1 MIVAEANRIAVLNA
15 ASPRY
20 GQCNRQAPQLF
31 EQLACNVNFLLE
43 GVREGY
49 LFLKKRYPSLT
60 PSQRKFALQACS
72 SKSCGAYRLL
82 LAARGKA
89 ALSATIRFASAPT
102 IRCRSAHL
110 VEVQTNLLLPT
121 MHTVS
126 IMRTAASEAMPLRQA
141 IPGLIESEVE
151 RSYVRVMN
159 RRQSDSEDRSKSNR
173 LDIKQGRH
181 LIRQA
186 LQFFE
191 LLACNGGGKGQGPLR
206 SLGGPRGIFSHVREY
221 PLWCRGAHAAL
232 PPALTREKVQPFRA
246 ILPSARRAESTCAP
260 AGAKKEHPYGCS
272 FSNR

>member
-1 MIVAEANRIAVLNA
+1 MEM
-15 ASPRY
+15 P
-20 GQCNRQAPQLF
+20 
-31 EQLACNVNFLLE
+31 
-43 GVREGY
+43 
-49 LFLKKRYPSLT
+49 
-60 PSQRKFALQACS
+60 
-72 SKSCGAYRLL
+72 
-82 LAARGKA
+82 ARGDA
-89 ALSATIRFASAPT
+89 AFRVAIRLASAPT
-102 IRCRSAHL
+102 TRCCAAVGGSAALRMRHTPCGCRSAHL

-151 RSYVRVMN
+151 RSYVRVTN

-173 LDIKQGRH
+173 LDTKQGRH
-181 LIRQA
+181 LLRQA

-191 LLACNGGGKGQGPLR
+191 LLACNGGVEGPSPRL
-206 SLGGPRGIFSHVREY
+206 SLGDSKGVFSSEREY
-221 PLWCRGAHAAL
+221 PLWHAAL

>member
-1 MIVAEANRIAVLNA
+1 MEM
-15 ASPRY
+15 P
-20 GQCNRQAPQLF
+20 
-31 EQLACNVNFLLE
+31 
-43 GVREGY
+43 
-49 LFLKKRYPSLT
+49 
-60 PSQRKFALQACS
+60 
-72 SKSCGAYRLL
+72 
-82 LAARGKA
+82 ARGDA
-89 ALSATIRFASAPT
+89 ALSAAIRFASAPT
-102 IRCRSAHL
+102 TRCCAAVGGSAALRMRHTPCGCRSAHL

-173 LDIKQGRH
+173 LDIKQGRQ

-191 LLACNGGGKGQGPLR
+191 LLACNGGQSPLR

-221 PLWCRGAHAAL
+221 PPFPVQRLRRCFPPPRNVRKNIKKSTLTGAL
-232 PPALTREKVQPFRA
+232 FQ
-246 ILPSARRAESTCAP
+246 IAE
-260 AGAKKEHPYGCS
+260 
-272 FSNR
+272 N

>member
-1 MIVAEANRIAVLNA
+1 MALHGIRGIFSHVREYPPWTPKRTQGALPLDPAIA
-15 ASPRY
+15 S
-20 GQCNRQAPQLF
+20 
-31 EQLACNVNFLLE
+31 EQLEKLQCL
-43 GVREGY
+43 
-49 LFLKKRYPSLT
+49 PI
-60 PSQRKFALQACS
+60 ALPI
-72 SKSCGAYRLL
+72 
-82 LAARGKA
+82 ARRCRV
-89 ALSATIRFASAPT
+89 STATRSASAPI
-102 IRCRSAHL
+102 IRCCAAVGGSAALRMRHTPCGCRSAYL

-186 LQFFE
+186 LQIFE

-221 PLWCRGAHAAL
+221 PPFPVQRLRRCFPPPRNARKNIKKSTLTGAL
-232 PPALTREKVQPFRA
+232 FQ
-246 ILPSARRAESTCAP
+246 IAE
-260 AGAKKEHPYGCS
+260 
-272 FSNR
+272 N

>member
-1 MIVAEANRIAVLNA
+1 MEM
-15 ASPRY
+15 P
-20 GQCNRQAPQLF
+20 
-31 EQLACNVNFLLE
+31 
-43 GVREGY
+43 
-49 LFLKKRYPSLT
+49 
-60 PSQRKFALQACS
+60 
-72 SKSCGAYRLL
+72 
-82 LAARGKA
+82 ARGDA
-89 ALSATIRFASAPT
+89 AFRATIRFASAPT

-151 RSYVRVMN
+151 RSYVRVTN

-173 LDIKQGRH
+173 LDTKQGRH

-191 LLACNGGGKGQGPLR
+191 LLACNGGVEGPSPRL
-206 SLGGPRGIFSHVREY
+206 SLGDSKGVFSSEREY
-221 PLWCRGAHAAL
+221 PLWHAAL

-260 AGAKKEHPYGCS
+260 AGAKKRAPLRVLFFKSLRISRTGTS
-272 FSNR
+272 GRLRR

>member
-1 MIVAEANRIAVLNA
+1 MRH
-15 ASPRY
+15 
-20 GQCNRQAPQLF
+20 
-31 EQLACNVNFLLE
+31 
-43 GVREGY
+43 
-49 LFLKKRYPSLT
+49 T
-60 PSQRKFALQACS
+60 P
-72 SKSCGAYRLL
+72 CG
-82 LAARGKA
+82 
-89 ALSATIRFASAPT
+89 
-102 IRCRSAHL
+102 CRSAHL

-126 IMRTAASEAMPLRQA
+126 IMRTAASEAMLLRQA

-191 LLACNGGGKGQGPLR
+191 LLACNGGVKGQGPLR

-232 PPALTREKVQPFRA
+232 PPALTREKVQSFGYPSLRA
-246 ILPSARRAESTCAP
+246 ARGKHLRPCGRKKRAPLRVLFFKSLRISRT
-260 AGAKKEHPYGCS
+260 GTSG
-272 FSNR
+272 RLRR

>member
-1 MIVAEANRIAVLNA
+1 MSPPVSGGGGNA
-15 ASPRY
+15 A
-20 GQCNRQAPQLF
+20 CAPQHHTPPF
-31 EQLACNVNFLLE
+31 SFPGKKTGGVTVQKKGVCIASGQLEELQCL
-43 GVREGY
+43 
-49 LFLKKRYPSLT
+49 PI
-60 PSQRKFALQACS
+60 ALP
-72 SKSCGAYRLL
+72 
-82 LAARGKA
+82 ARGGA
-89 ALSATIRFASAPT
+89 AFEAAIRFASAPT
-102 IRCRSAHL
+102 TRCCAAVGGSAALRMRHTPCGCRSAHL

-191 LLACNGGGKGQGPLR
+191 LLACNGGVKGQGPLR

-221 PLWCRGAHAAL
+221 PPFPVQRLRRCFPPPRNVRKNIKKSTLTGAL
-232 PPALTREKVQPFRA
+232 FQ
-246 ILPSARRAESTCAP
+246 IAE
-260 AGAKKEHPYGCS
+260 
-272 FSNR
+272 N

>member
-1 MIVAEANRIAVLNA
+1 MRH
-15 ASPRY
+15 
-20 GQCNRQAPQLF
+20 
-31 EQLACNVNFLLE
+31 
-43 GVREGY
+43 
-49 LFLKKRYPSLT
+49 T
-60 PSQRKFALQACS
+60 P
-72 SKSCGAYRLL
+72 CG
-82 LAARGKA
+82 
-89 ALSATIRFASAPT
+89 
-102 IRCRSAHL
+102 CRSAHL

-191 LLACNGGGKGQGPLR
+191 LLACNGGVKGQGPLR

-232 PPALTREKVQPFRA
+232 PPALTREKVQSFGYPSLRA
-246 ILPSARRAESTCAP
+246 ARGKHLRPCGRKKRAPLRVLFFKSLRISRT
-260 AGAKKEHPYGCS
+260 GTSG
-272 FSNR
+272 RLRR

>member
-1 MIVAEANRIAVLNA
+1 MQRHRRCGLLPATCRGADKGGVSLFQKEIPLPYTLPEKICIASVQLEELRRLPIA
-15 ASPRY
+15 TCCARQSRVERY
-20 GQCNRQAPQLF
+20 YTICLCSYYP
-31 EQLACNVNFLLE
+31 LL
-43 GVREGY
+43 RSRWR
-49 LFLKKRYPSLT
+49 LCALRMRHT
-60 PSQRKFALQACS
+60 P
-72 SKSCGAYRLL
+72 CG
-82 LAARGKA
+82 
-89 ALSATIRFASAPT
+89 
-102 IRCRSAHL
+102 CRSAHL

-191 LLACNGGGKGQGPLR
+191 LLACNGGVKGQGPLR

-221 PLWCRGAHAAL
+221 PPFPVQRLRRCFPPPRNARKNIKKSTLTGAL
-232 PPALTREKVQPFRA
+232 FQ
-246 ILPSARRAESTCAP
+246 IAE
-260 AGAKKEHPYGCS
+260 
-272 FSNR
+272 N

>member
-1 MIVAEANRIAVLNA
+1 MEM
-15 ASPRY
+15 P
-20 GQCNRQAPQLF
+20 
-31 EQLACNVNFLLE
+31 
-43 GVREGY
+43 
-49 LFLKKRYPSLT
+49 
-60 PSQRKFALQACS
+60 
-72 SKSCGAYRLL
+72 
-82 LAARGKA
+82 ARGEA
-89 ALSATIRFASAPT
+89 ALSAAIRFASAST
-102 IRCRSAHL
+102 IRCCAAVGGSAALRMRHTPCGCRSAHL

-191 LLACNGGGKGQGPLR
+191 LLACNGGQSPLR

-221 PLWCRGAHAAL
+221 PPFPVQRLRRCFPPPRNVRKNIKKSTLTGAL
-232 PPALTREKVQPFRA
+232 FQ
-246 ILPSARRAESTCAP
+246 IAE
-260 AGAKKEHPYGCS
+260 
-272 FSNR
+272 N

>member
-1 MIVAEANRIAVLNA
+1 MRH
-15 ASPRY
+15 
-20 GQCNRQAPQLF
+20 
-31 EQLACNVNFLLE
+31 
-43 GVREGY
+43 
-49 LFLKKRYPSLT
+49 T
-60 PSQRKFALQACS
+60 P
-72 SKSCGAYRLL
+72 CG
-82 LAARGKA
+82 
-89 ALSATIRFASAPT
+89 
-102 IRCRSAHL
+102 CRSAHL
-110 VEVQTNLLLPT
+110 VEVQTNLLLAT

-191 LLACNGGGKGQGPLR
+191 LLACNGGVKGQGPLR

-221 PLWCRGAHAAL
+221 PPYPQPHTVWGKAAASSGYPPPRTRGEKEDFSFEKPSFFIVLQRRQNYSASCIAFAA
-232 PPALTREKVQPFRA
+232 ATAFA
-246 ILPSARRAESTCAP
+246 CASA
-260 AGAKKEHPYGCS
+260 EHCS
-272 FSNR
+272 

>member
-1 MIVAEANRIAVLNA
+1 MREYPPWTPKRTQGALPLDPAIA
-15 ASPRY
+15 S
-20 GQCNRQAPQLF
+20 
-31 EQLACNVNFLLE
+31 EQLEELQCLPIALPI
-43 GVREGY
+43 VR
-49 LFLKKRYPSLT
+49 RSRI
-60 PSQRKFALQACS
+60 SIA
-72 SKSCGAYRLL
+72 
-82 LAARGKA
+82 
-89 ALSATIRFASAPT
+89 IRFASAPT

-141 IPGLIESEVE
+141 ISGLIESEVE

-221 PLWCRGAHAAL
+221 PPFPVQRLRRCFPPPCNARKNIKKSTLTGAL
-232 PPALTREKVQPFRA
+232 FQ
-246 ILPSARRAESTCAP
+246 IAE
-260 AGAKKEHPYGCS
+260 
-272 FSNR
+272 N

>member
-1 MIVAEANRIAVLNA
+1 MRI
-15 ASPRY
+15 
-20 GQCNRQAPQLF
+20 
-31 EQLACNVNFLLE
+31 
-43 GVREGY
+43 REGY
-49 LFLKKRYPSLT
+49 LFFKKRYPSLT

-221 PLWCRGAHAAL
+221 PPLVPRRARRSPSRAYAGKGAAL
-232 PPALTREKVQPFRA
+232 SGYPSLRA
-246 ILPSARRAESTCAP
+246 ARGKHLRPCGRKKRAPLRVLFFKSLRISRT
-260 AGAKKEHPYGCS
+260 GTSG
-272 FSNR
+272 RLRR

>member
-1 MIVAEANRIAVLNA
+1 MKSKIIPACQQGTGQRGLFSFTKENSPLSIPQEKGFRLAVSISNDLF
-15 ASPRY
+15 ASGMEMP
-20 GQCNRQAPQLF
+20 
-31 EQLACNVNFLLE
+31 
-43 GVREGY
+43 
-49 LFLKKRYPSLT
+49 
-60 PSQRKFALQACS
+60 
-72 SKSCGAYRLL
+72 
-82 LAARGKA
+82 ARGDA
-89 ALSATIRFASAPT
+89 AFRVAIRFASAPT
-102 IRCRSAHL
+102 IRCCAAVGGSDALRMRHTPCGCRSAHL

-191 LLACNGGGKGQGPLR
+191 LLACNGKRLSFGRATPVSFLGKENGGRIRAAPLALR
-206 SLGGPRGIFSHVREY
+206 SLRAARGKHLRPCGRKKRA
-221 PLWCRGAHAAL
+221 PLRVLFFKSLRISRTGTSGRL
-232 PPALTREKVQPFRA
+232 
-246 ILPSARRAESTCAP
+246 RR
-260 AGAKKEHPYGCS
+260 
-272 FSNR
+272 

>member
-1 MIVAEANRIAVLNA
+1 MQLEELRRLPIATCCARRSRVERCYTICLCSNY
-15 ASPRY
+15 P
-20 GQCNRQAPQLF
+20 
-31 EQLACNVNFLLE
+31 LL
-43 GVREGY
+43 RSRWR
-49 LFLKKRYPSLT
+49 LCALRMRHT
-60 PSQRKFALQACS
+60 P
-72 SKSCGAYRLL
+72 CG
-82 LAARGKA
+82 
-89 ALSATIRFASAPT
+89 
-102 IRCRSAHL
+102 CRSAHL

-159 RRQSDSEDRSKSNR
+159 RRQSDNEDRSKSNR

-191 LLACNGGGKGQGPLR
+191 LLACNGGVKGQGPLR

-260 AGAKKEHPYGCS
+260 AGTKKEHPCGCS
-272 FSNR
+272 FQIAEN